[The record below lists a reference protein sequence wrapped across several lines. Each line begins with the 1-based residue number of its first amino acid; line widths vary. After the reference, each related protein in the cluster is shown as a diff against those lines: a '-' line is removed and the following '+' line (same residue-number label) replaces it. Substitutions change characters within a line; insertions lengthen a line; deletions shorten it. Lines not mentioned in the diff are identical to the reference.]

1 MSGKIIKNMQWL
13 VVMLF
18 LLTGVHA
25 VSSEPPP
32 RAVNIHVS
40 PDGSDETGDGSIA
53 SPFATLQKANE
64 VVQPGDTVFV
74 HAGTYRNTDFD
85 DGDIWEGGTMT
96 SITTSGTEDAWIV
109 YMPYPGDSVLLEFD
123 GAYGVVFN
131 NVAYVKFT
139 GFEVK
144 GIADKITLEEA
155 ESAWGLYKD
164 ENGVIH
170 DLAEEMGIDITDPA
184 LWGQKLD
191 KPNTENASKPSYY
204 NGRALVAISSYYILI
219 ENNVVR
225 DVPSAAIRVQKS
237 DYVTVRGNTVYHNT
251 YWTTLGVG
259 AITVAESTVR
269 PVGDTFDGVKI
280 ILENNIV
287 HHNENRMYSWNP
299 NKDFVK
305 FVIDEGTGLFLT
317 RNNDTYDHGYILIAN
332 NLSYLNGASGIVVHK
347 TNRAIVEQ
355 NTLYDNGTT
364 NGDAKA
370 GGIGLNTCDDVTI
383 YNNISWSKPDKIAL
397 GILANPVTN
406 TKVDANILFNNNG
419 PQDVVSGIPDG
430 WTETDPMLMDPAGFD
445 FRLQKNS
452 PAINNGNPD
461 ILVTTDIV
469 GFPRDDKPDIGAYE
483 YDPAQG
489 TDEFYSAK
497 KSKLSVY
504 PNPVKDVLFISS
516 DGEDLKTLKMFDLS
530 GKEYPVVP
538 NHTAKYRATVDFQAF
553 PPGVY
558 ILKTKTAAARVVKN

>member
-1 MSGKIIKNMQWL
+1 MDNPYATIEK
-13 VVMLF
+13 
-18 LLTGVHA
+18 A
-25 VSSEPPP
+25 SSE
-32 RAVNIHVS
+32 S
-40 PDGSDETGDGSIA
+40 
-53 SPFATLQKANE
+53 
-64 VVQPGDTVFV
+64 QPGDTVFV
-74 HAGTYRNTDFD
+74 HAGIYHNADFD
-85 DGDIWEGGTMT
+85 DGDIWEGSTF
-96 SITTSGTEDAWIV
+96 TTIAKSGTEDAWIV
-109 YMPYPGDSVLLEFD
+109 FTPWPGDSVLLEFD

-139 GFEVK
+139 GFEIK
-144 GIADKITLEEA
+144 GIADNITQQEA
-155 ESAWGLYKD
+155 EDAWGLYKD
-164 ENGVIH
+164 NNGVVH

-204 NGRALVAISSYYILI
+204 NGRALVALTSHHIII

-237 DYVTVRGNTVYHNT
+237 DYVTVTGNRVYNNT

-259 AITVAESTVR
+259 AITVAESSVR
-269 PVGDTFDGVKI
+269 PSGDTYEGVKI
-280 ILENNIV
+280 ILKNNIV

-317 RNNDTYDHGYILIAN
+317 RNKDTYDHGYILIST

-355 NTLYDNGTT
+355 NTCYDNGTT

-397 GILANPVTN
+397 GVLAEPVTN

-419 PQDVVSGIPDG
+419 PSDVVNGIPDG
-430 WTETDPMLMDPAGFD
+430 WTETDPLLLDPAGFD
-445 FRLQKNS
+445 FRLQKTS

-469 GFPRDDKPDIGAYE
+469 GFPRDNAPDIGAYE

-489 TDEFYSAK
+489 TDEIYYGAGAT
-497 KSKLSVY
+497 LSVY
-504 PNPVKDVLFISS
+504 PNPVS
-516 DGEDLKTLKMFDLS
+516 KTANIEFDLS
-530 GKEYPVVP
+530 GK
-538 NHTAKYRATVDFQAF
+538 TRVDVA
-553 PPGVY
+553 VY
-558 ILKTKTAAARVVKN
+558 DILGREIKDLFSGEMNSGRQRIRMDVSGMSQGMYFVRLRFNDKIITKKVMVTE